1 MNGISPKFLK
11 DNVEVLALSL
21 CNLVNVPVKQPLFPD
36 QYKIAKLKS
45 LRFRANF
52 SMDSCLR
59 QLTDFILREMNKGV
73 HTGMILVHIQHA
85 FCTLNRITLLQNM
98 DCVGF
103 KESVI
108 KWFQSYL
115 PNRNFFMTLEYVFS
129 DTGLINCV
137 VPQESS

>member
-1 MNGISPKFLK
+1 
-11 DNVEVLALSL
+11 
-21 CNLVNVPVKQPLFPD
+21 
-36 QYKIAKLKS
+36 
-45 LRFRANF
+45 
-52 SMDSCLR
+52 
-59 QLTDFILREMNKGV
+59 MNKGV
-73 HTGMILVHIQHA
+73 HTGMILVDIQHA
-85 FCTLNRITLLQNM
+85 FCTLNRIILLQKM

-108 KWFQSYL
+108 KWFQSCL